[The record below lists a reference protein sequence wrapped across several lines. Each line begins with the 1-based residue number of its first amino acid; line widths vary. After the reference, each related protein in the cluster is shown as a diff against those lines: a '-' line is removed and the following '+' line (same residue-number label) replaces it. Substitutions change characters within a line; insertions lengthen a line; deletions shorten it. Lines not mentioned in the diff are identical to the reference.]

1 MAAVALNTFKTI
13 RHNLTTSTVG
23 IYTAPIGVASIVIS
37 AQIANVST
45 GTTTYLATFSHYR
58 PGNFVGVGGTFDLA
72 KNAGVP
78 VRDALS
84 PLIGRLVLETDDEIR
99 VSANENDVLQ
109 LTMSILET
117 AKG

>member
-23 IYTAPIGVASIVIS
+23 IYTAPIGVASIIVS

-45 GTTTYLATFSHYR
+45 GTTTYLSTFFIIVLMVESLIWLKM
-58 PGNFVGVGGTFDLA
+58 GI
-72 KNAGVP
+72 P
-78 VRDALS
+78 VKDALS
-84 PLIGRLVLETDDEIR
+84 PLAGRLVLETDDEIR
-99 VSANENDVLQ
+99 VSANENGVLQ
-109 LTMSILET
+109 LTMSVLET

>member
-23 IYTAPIGVASIVIS
+23 IYTAPIGVASIIIS

-45 GTTTYLATFSHYR
+45 GTTTYLSTFSHYR
-58 PGNFVGVGGTFDLA
+58 SDGGKFDLV
-72 KNAGVP
+72 KNAGIP
-78 VRDALS
+78 VKDALS
-84 PLIGRLVLETDDEIR
+84 PLGGRLVLETDDEIR
-99 VSANENDVLQ
+99 VSANENGVLQ
-109 LTMSILET
+109 LTMSVLET

>member
-23 IYTAPIGVASIVIS
+23 IYTAPIGVASIIVS

-45 GTTTYLATFSHYR
+45 GNTTYLTTFSHYR
-58 PGNFVGVGGTFDLA
+58 SDGGEFDLV
-72 KNAGVP
+72 KNVGIP
-78 VRDALS
+78 VKDALS
-84 PLIGRLVLETDDEIR
+84 PLAGRLVLETDDEIR
-99 VSANENDVLQ
+99 VSANENGVLQ
-109 LTMSILET
+109 LTMSVLET